1 MVVFVATSVEISLD
15 NGDDGMDT
23 QESLLNRRSI
33 RKYLKDP
40 VPLETIR
47 EIMTVAIW
55 APSGGNSQPW
65 RFYVATGDKRD
76 QLVQAM
82 IESTGPDA
90 PSVEAFEEMVL
101 RIEEEGRNAP
111 DGISWYE
118 MNEQTMNFARFGSIR
133 FYQAPVAI
141 VVAKPQTGGSSLD
154 IGAAVENLLIAAQAE
169 GLGTCWLGMPLMF
182 KDKIREVLDIPGGEE
197 LVTSISLGY
206 PDNDSPINN
215 MGRSRLPFDQ
225 IVHLLS

>member
-1 MVVFVATSVEISLD
+1 
-15 NGDDGMDT
+15 MDT